1 MKKLLLASALFLLP
15 STCWAQ
21 CNGVFP
27 NNTACGNVSGGSNT
41 PRAIPLTSFPANAPG
56 GTTGQIQYNAGS
68 GLFGGFTMSG
78 ACTINTTTGVITC
91 SPLTST
97 ENFLRG
103 ALATL
108 AGAL

>member
-1 MKKLLLASALFLLP
+1 MTKLLLALALLLLP
-15 STCWAQ
+15 SASWAQ

-27 NNTACGNVSGGSNT
+27 NSTVCGNATGSSNT
-41 PRAIPLTSFPANAPG
+41 PRPTSPSAFQGSAG
-56 GTTGQIQYNAGS
+56 GTNGQIQYNNS
-68 GLFGGFTMSG
+68 GALGGFTMSG

-91 SPLTST
+91 TPLTST